1 MPILIYLLSLWESL
15 ESSIGTKFINLYCAG
30 SESMNGFK
38 SNTEKWTGRYS
49 SGKNAV
55 FAKKSKKVDVAEMG
69 RSP

>member
-1 MPILIYLLSLWESL
+1 MPLLIYPLRVWESL
-15 ESSIGTKFINLYCAG
+15 GSSIGTKFINLYCVG

-55 FAKKSKKVDVAEMG
+55 YVKRLKTVDVAEIG
-69 RSP
+69 S